1 MMMTFHSFQ
10 LLPERLVLSFQ
21 FLHSGLCLLEL
32 CRAVASSLLCLVQVV
47 FQEFYL
53 VQLARQL
60 LLSLQV
66 LNVTSSQMK
75 FYC

>member
-10 LLPERLVLSFQ
+10 LLLERLVLSLQ

-32 CRAVASSLLCLVQVV
+32 CRAVASSLLGLVQIV

-53 VQLARQL
+53 VQLTRQL

-66 LNVTSSQMK
+66 
-75 FYC
+75 C